1 MIWSLAREQVRSQR
15 RYLVSTAVVIAVT
28 VAVAA
33 YGALMALTFTHSQL
47 EIDHFLGYD
56 RDSAADNSTW
66 WSYNDFEDIAPN
78 IDEAN
83 TEGHDVVAVANAWPT
98 LRPTNPYSSTT
109 DLVALYGDVDWST
122 MLVAGSAPEPG
133 EIVVNAQW
141 ADENEVA
148 IGDTTTLA
156 ITSNGINTATD
167 PYPSMLTMRISG
179 ISRSP
184 VGTSGVELYVPGG
197 FVAWDAVP
205 GLNQAASDRSDVP
218 SDVTVTVYGNG
229 NWPWNEAL
237 AASAYPVDSTSSP
250 ALAIAIIAGIGTA
263 ALVVGLIAMAF
274 ALGRAQAQARTKWVG
289 TVRALGATKRQ
300 VASASLLESAVV
312 GVAAGVVGFLLGAA
326 GTVVHMAIIASRVAS
341 PAIFAATAG
350 YIAIAAGAV
359 VLAIVLALIVGA
371 VPAFWSAR
379 VAPTAALKPATDL
392 SDAKVSRDVKV
403 WPLATAWL
411 VSILVVS
418 IGAPGGL
425 YGPLAVVTVIA
436 SLVIAVTTLML
447 AHEVLRRSL
456 PWHARRMSRSARRA
470 VMVAGDA
477 ILARPRQFTIPAF
490 IVALST
496 TVTLSLFAQ
505 LVASWA
511 AEMGYQEL
519 VAGYPDP
526 TPNPYIAPL
535 PLMGVYAVVTLL
547 CVAVA
552 IATASVSA
560 REAATREALGLTESQ
575 SRLAA
580 ALQYLVAQ
588 GHGLALGLLGGAA
601 GGLVTIA
608 LNMDNWR
615 DTFHWWIGAVVG
627 LFALAT
633 VIAVL
638 FAVLG
643 ATIVSALA
651 PRTAPLSRVEVS
663 A

>member
-15 RYLVSTAVVIAVT
+15 RYLLSAALVIAVT

-33 YGALMALTFTHSQL
+33 YGALMALTFTNSQL

-56 RDSAADNSTW
+56 RDSAADASTF
-66 WSYNDFEDIAPN
+66 NGGDFEDIAPN
-78 IDEAN
+78 VEEAN
-83 TEGHDVVAVANAWPT
+83 AEGHDVVAVAYAWPT
-98 LRPTNPYSSTT
+98 LRSANPYSSTT

-122 MLVAGSAPEPG
+122 ILVEGSAPEPG

-141 ADENEVA
+141 ADENDVA
-148 IGDTTTLA
+148 LGDTTRLA

-167 PYPSMLTMRISG
+167 PYPSVLTPRISG

-184 VGTSGVELYVPGG
+184 VGTSGIELYVPGG
-197 FVAWDAVP
+197 FVAWDDVP
-205 GLNQAASDRSDVP
+205 SLNQAASDRSDVT
-218 SDVTVTVYGNG
+218 SAAGITVYGNG
-229 NWPWNEAL
+229 NWPWSETLAL
-237 AASAYPVDSTSSP
+237 SATPNGPSSSP

-263 ALVVGLIAMAF
+263 ALVIGLIAMAF

-312 GVAAGVVGFLLGAA
+312 GVAAGVVGFLLGVS
-326 GTVVHMAIIASRVAS
+326 GTVVHLAIIASRVAS

-350 YIAIAAGAV
+350 YMAIAAGAV
-359 VLAIVLALIVGA
+359 VLAILLALIVGA

-392 SDAKVSRDVKV
+392 SDAKVSRDIKV

-411 VSILVVS
+411 VSILLVA
-418 IGAPGGL
+418 IGARGGL
-425 YGPLAVVTVIA
+425 YGPLAIVTMLA

-505 LVASWA
+505 LAASWS
-511 AEMGYQEL
+511 AEMSYQEL

-526 TPNPYIAPL
+526 SPNPYIAPL
-535 PLMGVYAVVTLL
+535 PLLGVYAVVTLL

-560 REAATREALGLTESQ
+560 REAATREALGLTEPQ
-575 SRLAA
+575 GRLAA

-588 GHGLALGLLGGAA
+588 GHGLALGLLGGGV
-601 GGLVTIA
+601 GGMVTIA

-615 DTFHWWIGAVVG
+615 DTFDWWIGAVAG

-633 VIAVL
+633 VIAGL